1 MKKLLSTLLFF
12 LFLSSVIHAQD
23 FLKGK
28 DLSQV
33 KVDQL
38 SDADIAKL
46 KMQLFKTG
54 MPIEQA
60 EQAAIAKGMSKAE
73 FAKLKLRLE
82 ATADATVT
90 GKLKTAIAKPP
101 TTRSNNSS
109 DSLDTGKYDEEEKK
123 VRPLIDPLIFGS
135 ELFTAVAPN
144 FEPNMKLATPLNYML
159 GPDDQLQVAVYGV
172 QEYNG
177 ELLVSAEGNIL
188 VPNVGQIKVAGLTIE
203 AATQKLKSIM
213 GSGVYS
219 YLRTGGSKL
228 SVTLSKIRSIK
239 VTVIGTNHPGNYNLS
254 SLATVFNALYVA
266 GGPSAF
272 GSFREIELVRNN
284 KLLRTIDLYR
294 FLLHGDQ
301 TDNIGLQ
308 DNDVIRVPAYKKRV
322 ELQGQVKRPGI
333 FEVLPGDSFA
343 GILDFASGF
352 TDTAYQSSVKIFQ
365 RNDKERKVADLAA
378 ADYSKYQP
386 QTGDVVVASKILNRF
401 ANRVRITGAIFRPD
415 VYALSPG
422 LTVADLIRKADG
434 LKEDAFTGRGQII
447 RLQEDLTRSIQSF
460 DIRKALAGDEANN
473 SLLQREDEVL
483 ISSVQDLRDSFK
495 VTIQGEVRLPGQ
507 YDFVNNLSLKD
518 LVLQAGGFSD
528 AAYKTIEIARLIKR
542 DSISVDDNG
551 ASLIIFAKI
560 DGEGE
565 LNSLAANNIT
575 LQPFDVITIRRKAG
589 YTLPESVS
597 INGQVQYSGFYALRN
612 RNERVSDLL
621 KRAGGLTPEAYPE
634 GAFIKRY
641 KTAQERLRAIEV
653 AKNLKKVVND
663 STGTTNEEIV
673 EEFNTVS
680 IDLENIIKY
689 PGTIGDLILHPKDEL
704 NIPKFE
710 ANVKVSG
717 EVLNSAQVTYE
728 SGKGFV
734 SYIGTAGGYS
744 PYALRK
750 SAYIVYANGSAAR
763 TKHFLFIYT
772 FPKVK
777 PGSEIVVPRRADKKT
792 SSTAEI
798 VGVTSGLVSLAGVV
812 IAILKL

>member
-12 LFLSSVIHAQD
+12 LFVSSAIHAQD
-23 FLKGK
+23 ILKGK

-38 SDADIAKL
+38 SDGDIAKL
-46 KMQLFKTG
+46 KTQLTSNGMQ
-54 MPIEQA
+54 IEQA
-60 EQAAIAKGMSKAE
+60 EQAALAKGMSKAE

-82 ATADATVT
+82 ATTDATGT

-101 TTRSNNSS
+101 TTTRTNNSS
-109 DSLDTGKYDEEEKK
+109 DSLDTGNYEEEKK
-123 VRPLIDPLIFGS
+123 PKPLIDPLIFGS
-135 ELFTAVAPN
+135 ELYTAVAPN

-159 GPDDQLQVAVYGV
+159 GPDDQLQVSVYGV

-284 KLLRTIDLYR
+284 KVLRSIDLYR

-308 DNDVIRVPAYKKRV
+308 DNDVIRVPAYKKRM

-365 RNDKERKVADLAA
+365 RNDKERKVADLEA

-415 VYALSPG
+415 VYGLSPG
-422 LTVADLIRKADG
+422 LTVAELIRKADG

-447 RLQEDLTRSIQSF
+447 RLQEDLTRSILSF
-460 DIRKALAGDEANN
+460 DIRKALAGDAANN

-495 VTIQGEVRLPGQ
+495 VTIQGEVRVPGQ
-507 YDFVNNLSLKD
+507 YDFVKNLSLKD
-518 LVLQAGGFSD
+518 LVVQAGGFSD

-542 DSISVDDNG
+542 DSIKAGDNG
-551 ASLIIFAKI
+551 ASLIIIANI

-565 LNSLAANNIT
+565 LNSAAANNIP
-575 LQPFDVITIRRKAG
+575 LQAFDVITIRRKAG

-597 INGQVQYSGFYALRN
+597 ISGQVQYPGPYVLSN

-641 KTAQERLRAIEV
+641 KTEQEKLKSEEV
-653 AKNLKKVVND
+653 AKKLKKTVKD
-663 STGTTNEEIV
+663 STETITEEILQ
-673 EEFNTVS
+673 EFDKVS
-680 IDLENIIKY
+680 IDLAQIIKY
-689 PGTIGDLILHPKDEL
+689 PGTVSDLILHPKDEL
-704 NIPKFE
+704 YIPKFE
-710 ANVKVSG
+710 AQVKVSG
-717 EVLNSAQVTYE
+717 EVLLNTQVPFE
-728 SGKGFV
+728 LGKGFG
-734 SYIGTAGGYS
+734 SYIGAAGGFS
-744 PYALRK
+744 PFALKKR
-750 SAYIVYANGSAAR
+750 AYIVYANGRAAR
-763 TKHFLFIYT
+763 TKRFLFFNAY
-772 FPKVK
+772 PRVK
-777 PGSEIVVPRRADKKT
+777 PGSEIVVPKEADKKS

-798 VGVTSGLVSLAGVV
+798 VGLTSGLVSLAGVV

>member
-1 MKKLLSTLLFF
+1 MKKLLSTLLFL
-12 LFLSSVIHAQD
+12 LFVSSAIHAQD
-23 FLKGK
+23 ILKGK

-38 SDADIAKL
+38 SDGDIAKL
-46 KMQLFKTG
+46 KSQLTSNG

-82 ATADATVT
+82 ATTDATGT
-90 GKLKTAIAKPP
+90 GKLKTAIAKPS
-101 TTRSNNSS
+101 TTRTNNSS
-109 DSLDTGKYDEEEKK
+109 DSLDTGKYEEDKK
-123 VRPLIDPLIFGS
+123 VKPLIDPLIFGS

-159 GPDDQLQVAVYGV
+159 GPDDQLQVSVYGV

-284 KLLRTIDLYR
+284 KVLRSIDLYR

-308 DNDVIRVPAYKKRV
+308 DNDVIRVPAYKKRM

-365 RNDKERKVADLAA
+365 RNDKERKVADLEA

-415 VYALSPG
+415 VYGLSPG

-447 RLQEDLTRSIQSF
+447 RLQEDLTRSILSF
-460 DIRKALAGDEANN
+460 DIRKALAGDAANN

-495 VTIQGEVRLPGQ
+495 VTIQGEVRVPGQ
-507 YDFVNNLSLKD
+507 YDFVKNLSLKD
-518 LVLQAGGFSD
+518 LVVQAGGFSD

-542 DSISVDDNG
+542 DSIKLGDNG
-551 ASLIIFAKI
+551 ASLIIIANI

-565 LNSLAANNIT
+565 LNSAAANNIP
-575 LQPFDVITIRRKAG
+575 LQAFDVITIRRKAG

-597 INGQVQYSGFYALRN
+597 ISGQVQYPGPYVLSN
-612 RNERVSDLL
+612 RNERVSELL
-621 KRAGGLTPEAYPE
+621 KRAGGLTPDAYPE
-634 GAFIKRY
+634 GAFIKRF
-641 KTAQERLRAIEV
+641 KTEQEKLKAQEV
-653 AKNLKKVVND
+653 AKKLKKAVKD
-663 STGTTNEEIV
+663 STETLTEEIL
-673 EEFNTVS
+673 EEFDKVS
-680 IDLENIIKY
+680 IDLAQIIKY
-689 PGTIGDLILHPKDEL
+689 PGTVSDLILHPKDEL
-704 NIPKFE
+704 YIPKFE
-710 ANVKVSG
+710 AQVKVSG
-717 EVLNSAQVTYE
+717 EVLLNTQVPFE
-728 SGKGFV
+728 LGKGFG
-734 SYIGTAGGYS
+734 SYIGAAGGFS
-744 PYALRK
+744 PFALKKR
-750 SAYIVYANGSAAR
+750 AYIVYANGRAAR
-763 TKHFLFIYT
+763 TRRFLFFNAY
-772 FPKVK
+772 PKVK
-777 PGSEIVVPRRADKKT
+777 PGSEIVVPKAADKKS

-798 VGVTSGLVSLAGVV
+798 VGLTSGLVSLAGVV

>member
-1 MKKLLSTLLFF
+1 
-12 LFLSSVIHAQD
+12 
-23 FLKGK
+23 
-28 DLSQV
+28 
-33 KVDQL
+33 
-38 SDADIAKL
+38 
-46 KMQLFKTG
+46 
-54 MPIEQA
+54 
-60 EQAAIAKGMSKAE
+60 
-73 FAKLKLRLE
+73 
-82 ATADATVT
+82 
-90 GKLKTAIAKPP
+90 
-101 TTRSNNSS
+101 
-109 DSLDTGKYDEEEKK
+109 
-123 VRPLIDPLIFGS
+123 
-135 ELFTAVAPN
+135 
-144 FEPNMKLATPLNYML
+144 
-159 GPDDQLQVAVYGV
+159 VYGV

-284 KLLRTIDLYR
+284 KVLRSIDLYR

-308 DNDVIRVPAYKKRV
+308 DNDVIRVPAYKKRM

-365 RNDKERKVADLAA
+365 RNDKERKVADLEA

-386 QTGDVVVASKILNRF
+386 QTGDVVVAAKILNRF

-415 VYALSPG
+415 VYGLSPG

-447 RLQEDLTRSIQSF
+447 RLQEDLTRSILSF
-460 DIRKALAGDEANN
+460 DIRKALAGDAANN

-495 VTIQGEVRLPGQ
+495 VTIQGEVRVPGQ
-507 YDFVNNLSLKD
+507 YDFVKNLSLKD
-518 LVLQAGGFSD
+518 LVVQAGGFSD

-542 DSISVDDNG
+542 DSIKAGDNG
-551 ASLIIFAKI
+551 ASLIIIANI

-565 LNSLAANNIT
+565 LNSAAANNIP
-575 LQPFDVITIRRKAG
+575 LQAFDVITIRRKAG

-597 INGQVQYSGFYALRN
+597 ISGQVQYPGPYVLSN
-612 RNERVSDLL
+612 RNERVSGLL
-621 KRAGGLTPEAYPE
+621 KRAGGLTPDAYPE
-634 GAFIKRY
+634 GAFIKRF
-641 KTAQERLRAIEV
+641 KTEQEKLKAQEV
-653 AKNLKKVVND
+653 AKKLKKAVKD
-663 STGTTNEEIV
+663 STETITEEILQ
-673 EEFNTVS
+673 EFDKVS
-680 IDLENIIKY
+680 IDLAQIIKY
-689 PGTIGDLILHPKDEL
+689 PGTVSDLILHSKDEL
-704 NIPKFE
+704 YIPKFE
-710 ANVKVSG
+710 AQVKVSG
-717 EVLNSAQVTYE
+717 EVLLNTQVPFE
-728 SGKGFV
+728 LGRGFG
-734 SYIGTAGGYS
+734 SYIGAAGGFS
-744 PYALRK
+744 PFALKKR
-750 SAYIVYANGSAAR
+750 AYIVYANGRAAR
-763 TKHFLFIYT
+763 TRRFLFFNAY
-772 FPKVK
+772 PKVK
-777 PGSEIVVPRRADKKT
+777 PGSEIVVPKEADKKS

-798 VGVTSGLVSLAGVV
+798 VGLTSGLVSLAGVV

>member
-1 MKKLLSTLLFF
+1 MKKLLSTLLFL
-12 LFLSSVIHAQD
+12 LFVSSAIHAQD
-23 FLKGK
+23 ILKGK

-38 SDADIAKL
+38 SDGDIAKL
-46 KMQLFKTG
+46 KSQLASNG
-54 MPIEQA
+54 MPIDQA

-82 ATADATVT
+82 ATTDATGT
-90 GKLKTAIAKPP
+90 GKLKTAIAKP
-101 TTRSNNSS
+101 TTRTNNSS
-109 DSLDTGKYDEEEKK
+109 DSLDTGKYDEEKK
-123 VRPLIDPLIFGS
+123 VKPLIDPLIFGS

-219 YLRTGGSKL
+219 YLRSGGSKL

-284 KLLRTIDLYR
+284 KVLRTIDLYR

-308 DNDVIRVPAYKKRV
+308 DNDVIRVPAYKKRM

-333 FEVLPGDSFA
+333 FEVLSGDSFA

-365 RNDKERKVADLAA
+365 RNDKERKVADLEA
-378 ADYSKYQP
+378 ADYRKYQP

-401 ANRVRITGAIFRPD
+401 ANRVRITGSVFRPD
-415 VYALSPG
+415 VYGLSPG
-422 LTVADLIRKADG
+422 LTVAELIRKADG

-447 RLQEDLTRSIQSF
+447 RLQEDLTRSILSF
-460 DIRKALAGDEANN
+460 DIRKALAGDAANN
-473 SLLQREDEVL
+473 SLLQRADEVL
-483 ISSVQDLRDSFK
+483 ISSVHDLPDSLK
-495 VTIQGEVRLPGQ
+495 VTIQGEVRVPGQ
-507 YDFVNNLSLKD
+507 YDCVKNLSLKD
-518 LVLQAGGFSD
+518 LVVQAGGFSD

-542 DSISVDDNG
+542 DSIKAGDDG
-551 ASLIIFAKI
+551 ASLIIIANI

-565 LNSLAANNIT
+565 LNSAAANNIP
-575 LQPFDVITIRRKAG
+575 LEAFDVITIRRKAG

-597 INGQVQYSGFYALRN
+597 ISGQVQYPGPYVLSN
-612 RNERVSDLL
+612 RNERVSELL
-621 KRAGGLTPEAYPE
+621 KRAGGLIPDAYPE

-641 KTAQERLRAIEV
+641 KTDQEKLKAQEV
-653 AKNLKKVVND
+653 AKKLKKAVKD
-663 STGTTNEEIV
+663 STETITEEILQ
-673 EEFNTVS
+673 EFDKVS
-680 IDLENIIKY
+680 IDLAQIIKY
-689 PGTIGDLILHPKDEL
+689 PGTVSDLILHAKDEL
-704 NIPKFE
+704 YIPKFE
-710 ANVKVSG
+710 AQVKVSG
-717 EVLNSAQVTYE
+717 EVLLNTQVPFE
-728 SGKGFV
+728 MGRGFG
-734 SYIGTAGGYS
+734 SYIGAAGGFS
-744 PYALRK
+744 PFALKKR
-750 SAYIVYANGSAAR
+750 AYIVYANGRAAR
-763 TKHFLFIYT
+763 TKRFLFFNAY
-772 FPKVK
+772 PKVK
-777 PGSEIVVPRRADKKT
+777 PGSEIVVPKAADKKS

-798 VGVTSGLVSLAGVV
+798 VGLTSGLVSLAGVV

>member
-1 MKKLLSTLLFF
+1 MKKLLSTLLFL
-12 LFLSSVIHAQD
+12 LFVSSAIHAQD
-23 FLKGK
+23 ILKGK

-38 SDADIAKL
+38 SDGDIAKL
-46 KMQLFKTG
+46 KSQLTSNG

-82 ATADATVT
+82 ATTDATGT
-90 GKLKTAIAKPP
+90 GKLKTAKPLA
-101 TTRSNNSS
+101 TRTNNSS
-109 DSLDTGKYDEEEKK
+109 DSLDTGKYDEEKK
-123 VRPLIDPLIFGS
+123 VKPLIDPLIFGS

-219 YLRTGGSKL
+219 YLRSGGSKL

-284 KLLRTIDLYR
+284 KVLRSIDLYR

-308 DNDVIRVPAYKKRV
+308 DNDVIRVPAYKKRM

-333 FEVLPGDSFA
+333 FEVLSGDSFA

-365 RNDKERKVADLAA
+365 RNDKERKVADLEA

-401 ANRVRITGAIFRPD
+401 ANRVRITGSVFRPD
-415 VYALSPG
+415 VYGLSPG
-422 LTVADLIRKADG
+422 LTVAELIRKADG

-447 RLQEDLTRSIQSF
+447 RLQEDLTRSILSF
-460 DIRKALAGDEANN
+460 DIRKALAGDAANN

-483 ISSVQDLRDSFK
+483 ISSVHDLRDSFK
-495 VTIQGEVRLPGQ
+495 VTIQGEVRVPGQ
-507 YDFVNNLSLKD
+507 YDFVKNLSLKD
-518 LVLQAGGFSD
+518 LVVQAGGFSD

-542 DSISVDDNG
+542 DSIKAGDDG
-551 ASLIIFAKI
+551 ASLIIIANI
-560 DGEGE
+560 DGEGD
-565 LNSLAANNIT
+565 LNSATANNIP
-575 LQPFDVITIRRKAG
+575 LQAFDVITIRRKAG

-597 INGQVQYSGFYALRN
+597 ISGQVQYPGPYVLSN
-612 RNERVSDLL
+612 RNERVSELL
-621 KRAGGLTPEAYPE
+621 KRAGGLIPDAYPE

-641 KTAQERLRAIEV
+641 KTDQEKLKAQEV
-653 AKNLKKVVND
+653 AKKLKKAVKD
-663 STGTTNEEIV
+663 STETISEEILQ
-673 EEFNTVS
+673 EFDKVS
-680 IDLENIIKY
+680 IDLAQIIKY
-689 PGTIGDLILHPKDEL
+689 PGTVSDLILHSKDEL
-704 NIPKFE
+704 YIPKFE
-710 ANVKVSG
+710 AQVKVSG
-717 EVLNSAQVTYE
+717 EVLLNTQVPFE
-728 SGKGFV
+728 MGRGFG
-734 SYIGTAGGYS
+734 SYIGAAGGFS
-744 PYALRK
+744 PFALKKR
-750 SAYIVYANGSAAR
+750 AYIVYANGRAAR
-763 TKHFLFIYT
+763 TKRFLFFNAY
-772 FPKVK
+772 PKVK
-777 PGSEIVVPRRADKKT
+777 PGSEIVVPKAADKKS

-798 VGVTSGLVSLAGVV
+798 VGLTSGLVSLAGVV